1 MSVSCMATV
10 KNERGIHARPSAMI
24 AKESLKYNSE
34 INIIYEDRIANA
46 KDVLQLIMLELFQ
59 GITVEITAK
68 GDDEN
73 EAMAAIKNLIENQ
86 FIFD

>member
-1 MSVSCMATV
+1 MSVSCTATV

-24 AKESLKYNSE
+24 AKEALKYKAE
-34 INIIYEDRIANA
+34 VNIAYDDRIANA

-68 GDDEN
+68 GEDEE
-73 EAMAAIKNLIENQ
+73 EAMEAIRKLI
-86 FIFD
+86 